1 MTPSPPTHYP
11 SPLSDI
17 LPLNMFSKKHTDA
30 PDDGAFDFTRPE
42 GQLAVDVIETP
53 DRVIIRS
60 AIAGVTEDNLHIT
73 INEDMVTIRGERTV
87 AKLPLNAT
95 VHYEEC
101 FWGAF
106 SRSVILP
113 CRITPDDADASLT
126 LGILTITLQKARGDV
141 RVPVRN
147 DMAL

>member
-1 MTPSPPTHYP
+1 
-11 SPLSDI
+11 
-17 LPLNMFSKKHTDA
+17 MFAKKPKEDTQADT
-30 PDDGAFDFTRPE
+30 FDFAHTE

-60 AIAGVTEDNLHIT
+60 AIAGVSENDLHIT

-95 VHYEEC
+95 IHYEEC

-113 CRITPDDADASLT
+113 CRIKPDDADASLNN
-126 LGILTITLQKARGDV
+126 GILIMTLNKARGDI

-147 DMAL
+147 VPTV

>member
-1 MTPSPPTHYP
+1 
-11 SPLSDI
+11 
-17 LPLNMFSKKHTDA
+17 MFSKKRDTTSVGDE
-30 PDDGAFDFTRPE
+30 FDFARTE

-60 AIAGVTEDNLHIT
+60 AIAGVSEDDLHIT
-73 INEDMVTIRGERTV
+73 INEDMVTIRGERSI

-106 SRSVILP
+106 SRSIILP
-113 CRITPDDADASLT
+113 CRITPDDADASLKN
-126 LGILTITLQKARGDV
+126 GILTITLNKARGDV
-141 RVPVRN
+141 HLPVRN
-147 DMAL
+147 ELSV